1 MPWCEA
7 CSRFWN
13 PNSLPADGSC
23 PSCARDM
30 TPAAGEEAEAPH
42 TRVDLK
48 ELAGEEGR
56 APWHFKLLVA
66 AVVLYLGW
74 RLF

>member
-7 CSRFWN
+7 CSRFWTQ
-13 PNSLPADGSC
+13 
-23 PSCARDM
+23 PSM
-30 TPAAGEEAEAPH
+30 TPAGECPQCGAELKNPAGID
-42 TRVDLK
+42 RVGVEDT
-48 ELAGEEGR
+48 R

-74 RLF
+74 RLVQILGWVVG